1 MKAFRMG
8 QAWLGN
14 LILDAY
20 PTPLSGGRSF
30 ETLHLILRRS
40 GVSTQDCSILP
51 DLSPRGRKH

>member
-20 PTPLSGGRSF
+20 PTPLSGDRSF

-40 GVSTQDCSILP
+40 
-51 DLSPRGRKH
+51 RGFHSRL